1 MKIQISNFRIL
12 NSTMNRLLFGAA
24 FFTLHSSL
32 FTLLASAQPAIP
44 RDAALEAKV
53 EKTLARM
60 TLDEK
65 IGQMLE
71 LNLDVMGKMT
81 VENAQIDRE
90 KVRSVLQQYGRS
102 DAEVKEMLKMTDQE
116 IIDKLGAFPV
126 DIYKGDTKRVWQLN
140 ETMLDTL
147 ISKWKVGSI
156 LNAPGTRAPSVDQW
170 QKWIRLIQEKSMKY
184 LGIPDIYGLDHNHGV
199 TYTAGGTL
207 FPQPINMGATFNTEL
222 VKTGAEITAYESRA
236 ANCPWVY
243 NPVVDLSRDPRW
255 PRVYESFGE
264 DAIVNAKMVAAEIR
278 GYQGDDN
285 NHIDRFHVGT
295 STKHYFAY
303 GAPWTGKD
311 RTPAY
316 LSPQMIR
323 EKYFEPFKAAALAG
337 TLTMMVNSA
346 SVNGVPLHASYE
358 YLTKWLKE
366 DLLWDGFLVTDWAD
380 INNLFSREHVAKD
393 KKDAIRIAI
402 KAGIDMSM
410 DPYSVEF
417 CILLKELVNEGK
429 VKMSR
434 IDDAVRRILRAKYR
448 LGLFDEPNTGGKG
461 FEKFG
466 SDEFAAASLLAAE
479 ESIVLLKNEDGIL
492 PLKGNHNSPLGMPL
506 ATKGTQ
512 EFSTLNSQFKKL
524 LLTGPNAN
532 QMRCLHGGWS
542 YTWQGSKAEDLSE
555 KYKTI
560 YEALCNKYGKDNI
573 ILEQGV
579 TYDENKAYYDENE
592 PEIDKAVAAA
602 AQADIIIACIGE
614 NSYTETPGNLTDLWL
629 SENQRNLVK
638 ALAKTG
644 KPIILVLNE
653 GRPRLIADIEPLA
666 KAVIDILIPGN
677 YGGDALANLLAG
689 DANFSGK
696 MPYTYPREINSL
708 NTYDYKVSEEV
719 GTMAGAYNYDAKVSL
734 QWPFGYGLSYTT
746 YEYSNLKVDKAS
758 FTADDILTVTVDVKN
773 TGSRAGKEAVLLYSS
788 DLVASIVPD
797 NKRLRD
803 FTKISLEPGE
813 TKTVTFQLPAKA
825 LAFVGADGKWTLE
838 EGDFLLKVGNQ
849 QIGTACTKTKVWD
862 TPNI

>member
-1 MKIQISNFRIL
+1 MRKLMIACGL
-12 NSTMNRLLFGAA
+12 
-24 FFTLHSSL
+24 TL
-32 FTLLASAQPAIP
+32 TAMTAQAQPAIP
-44 RDAALEAKV
+44 RDNALEAKV

-81 VENAQIDRE
+81 IENAKVDRE
-90 KVRSVLQQYGRS
+90 KVRSVMQQYGRS
-102 DAEVKEMLKMTDQE
+102 EQETDAILKMTDQE
-116 IIDKLGAFPV
+116 IIDKLGSFPV
-126 DIYKGDTKRVWQLN
+126 DIYSGDTKRVWKIN
-140 ETMLDTL
+140 EAMLDTL

-156 LNAPGTRAPSVDQW
+156 LNAPGSHAATREDW
-170 QKWIRLIQEKSMKY
+170 QKWIPLIQEKSMKY

-199 TYTAGGTL
+199 TYTVGGTL
-207 FPQPINMGATFNTEL
+207 FPQPINLGATFNTEL
-222 VKTGAEITAYESRA
+222 ARIGAEITAYESRA

-243 NPVVDLSRDPRW
+243 NPVVDLGRDPRW
-255 PRVYESFGE
+255 PRIWESFGE
-264 DAIVNAKMVAAEIR
+264 DAIVNAKMVVAEIK

-285 NHIDRFHVGT
+285 NHIDRYHVGT

-323 EKYFEPFKAAALAG
+323 EKYFESFKQAALAG

-346 SVNGVPLHASYE
+346 SINGVPVHASYE

-366 DLLWDGFLVTDWAD
+366 DLQWDGFLVTDWAD
-380 INNLFSREHVAKD
+380 INNLYTREKVAKD

-402 KAGIDMSM
+402 NAGIDMSM
-410 DPYSVEF
+410 DPYSIEF

-429 VKMSR
+429 VSMAR

-466 SDEFAAASLLAAE
+466 SEEFAAASIQAAE
-479 ESIVLLKNEDGIL
+479 ESIVLLKNEGNLL
-492 PLKGNHNSPLGMPL
+492 PLTPSPL
-506 ATKGTQ
+506 
-512 EFSTLNSQFKKL
+512 KKI

-542 YTWQGSKAEDLSE
+542 YTWQGSKAEDLSD
-555 KYKTI
+555 KYNTI

-579 TYDENKAYYDENE
+579 TYNENGAYYDENE
-592 PEIDKAVAAA
+592 PQIDKAVAAA

-666 KAVIDILIPGN
+666 KAVVDILIPGN
-677 YGGDALANLLAG
+677 YGADALVNLLAG
-689 DANFSGK
+689 DVNFSGK

-746 YEYSNLKVDKAS
+746 YEYSNLKVDKQT

-788 DLVASIVPD
+788 DLIASIVPD

-803 FTKISLEPGE
+803 FTKISLEAGE
-813 TKTVTFQLPAKA
+813 TKTVTFQLPAKS

-838 EGDFLLKVGNQ
+838 EGDFLLKIGNQ
-849 QIGTACTKTKVWD
+849 QVGTACSKTKIWD

>member
-1 MKIQISNFRIL
+1 MR
-12 NSTMNRLLFGAA
+12 T
-24 FFTLHSSL
+24 
-32 FTLLASAQPAIP
+32 TLLAIAVCCAAMTTQAQKPAIP
-44 RDAALEAKV
+44 RDAALEAKI
-53 EKTLARM
+53 EKTLAKM

-81 VENAQIDRE
+81 VENAKVDRE
-90 KVRSVLQQYGRS
+90 KVRSVMQQYGTPKAEAEAVLKLT
-102 DAEVKEMLKMTDQE
+102 DAQ
-116 IIDKLGAFPV
+116 IIERFGNYPL
-126 DIYKGDTKRVWQLN
+126 DIYQGETKRVWKLN

-156 LNAPGTRAPSVDQW
+156 LNAPGTRAATVDQW
-170 QKWIRLIQEKSMKY
+170 QKWIQLIQKKSMKY
-184 LGIPDIYGLDHNHGV
+184 IGIPDIYGLDHNHGV
-199 TYTAGGTL
+199 TYTQGGTL
-207 FPQPINMGATFNTEL
+207 FPQPINLGASFNTEL
-222 VKTGAEITAYESRA
+222 TFRGAEITAYESRA

-264 DAIVNAKMVAAEIR
+264 DAILNSKMVVAEIK
-278 GYQGDDN
+278 GYQGNDN

-316 LSPQMIR
+316 LAPQIIR
-323 EKYFEPFKAAALAG
+323 EKYFEPFKQAALAG

-346 SVNGVPLHASYE
+346 SINGVPVHASYE

-366 DLLWDGFLVTDWAD
+366 DLQWDGFLVTDWAD
-380 INNLFSREHVAKD
+380 INNLFTREKVAKD

-402 KAGIDMSM
+402 NAGIDMSM

-429 VKMSR
+429 VKMER

-466 SDEFAAASLLAAE
+466 CEEFAQASLKAAE
-479 ESIVLLKNEDGIL
+479 ESEVLLKNDGIL
-492 PLKGNHNSPLGMPL
+492 PLAKG
-506 ATKGTQ
+506 
-512 EFSTLNSQFKKL
+512 KKI

-555 KYKTI
+555 KYNTI
-560 YEALCNKYGKDNI
+560 YEALCNKYGKENI

-579 TYDENKAYYDENE
+579 TYHEDGAYYDENE
-592 PEIDKAVAAA
+592 PQIDKAVAAA
-602 AQADIIIACIGE
+602 ANADVIIAAIGE

-629 SENQRNLVK
+629 SSNQRNLVK
-638 ALAKTG
+638 ALAKTS

-666 KAVIDILIPGN
+666 KAVVDILIPGN
-677 YGGDALANLLAG
+677 YGADALANLLAG
-689 DANFSGK
+689 DANFSAK

-734 QWPFGYGLSYTT
+734 QWPFGYGMSYTT
-746 YEYSNLKVDKAS
+746 FEYANLKVDKATFS
-758 FTADDILTVTVDVKN
+758 ADDILTISVDVKN

-803 FTKISLEPGE
+803 FTKIELQPGE
-813 TKTVTFQLPAKA
+813 VKTVTFQLPAKN
-825 LAFVGADGKWTLE
+825 LAFVGADGKWILE
-838 EGDFLLKVGNQ
+838 EGDFILKIGNQ
-849 QIGTACTKTKVWD
+849 TVPTACERTKVWD
-862 TPNI
+862 EPNI

>member
-1 MKIQISNFRIL
+1 MRN
-12 NSTMNRLLFGAA
+12 LLLTVMTVCAAHGAVCGQNNA
-24 FFTLHSSL
+24 K
-32 FTLLASAQPAIP
+32 PAIP
-44 RDAALEAKV
+44 RDEALEARV
-53 EKTLARM
+53 EKTLAKM

-71 LNLDVMGKMT
+71 LNLDVMGNMK
-81 VENAQIDRE
+81 VENA
-90 KVRSVLQQYGRS
+90 KP
-102 DAEVKEMLKMTDQE
+102 T
-116 IIDKLGAFPV
+116 
-126 DIYKGDTKRVWQLN
+126 WQLN
-140 ETMLDTL
+140 EVMLDTL

-156 LNAPGTRAPSVDQW
+156 LNAPGTRASSVEQW
-170 QKWIRLIQEKSMKY
+170 QKWITLIQEKSMKY
-184 LGIPDIYGLDHNHGV
+184 IGIPDIYGLDHNHGV
-199 TYTAGGTL
+199 TYTQGGTL
-207 FPQPINMGATFNTEL
+207 FPQPINLGASFNTDL
-222 VKTGAEITAYESRA
+222 AFKGAEITAYESRA

-264 DAIVNAKMVAAEIR
+264 DAILNSKMVVAEIR
-278 GYQGDDN
+278 GYQGKDN
-285 NHIDRFHVGT
+285 NHIDQYHVGT

-316 LSPQMIR
+316 LAPQMIR

-346 SVNGVPLHASYE
+346 SVNGVPVHASYE

-366 DLLWDGFLVTDWAD
+366 DLQWDGFLVTDWAD
-380 INNLFSREHVAKD
+380 INNLFSREKVAKD

-402 KAGIDMSM
+402 NAGIDMSM
-410 DPYSVEF
+410 DPYSVDF
-417 CILLKELVNEGK
+417 CILLKELVLEGK
-429 VKMSR
+429 VKMER

-448 LGLFDEPNTGGKG
+448 LGLFDQPNTGGKG
-461 FEKFG
+461 YEKFG
-466 SDEFAAASLLAAE
+466 SEEFAQVSLKAAE
-479 ESIVLLKNEDGIL
+479 ESEVLLKNEGGIL
-492 PLKGNHNSPLGMPL
+492 PLAKG
-506 ATKGTQ
+506 
-512 EFSTLNSQFKKL
+512 KKI

-532 QMRCLHGGWS
+532 QMRCLNGGWS

-555 KYKTI
+555 KYNTI
-560 YEALCNKYGKDNI
+560 YEALCNKYGKENI

-579 TYDENKAYYDENE
+579 TYDEDKAYYDENE
-592 PEIDKAVAAA
+592 PQIEKAVAAA
-602 AQADIIIACIGE
+602 AQVDVIIAAIGE

-666 KAVIDILIPGN
+666 QAVVDILIPGN

-689 DANFSGK
+689 DANFSAK

-734 QWPFGYGLSYTT
+734 QWPFGYGMSYTT
-746 YEYSNLKVDKAS
+746 YEYSNLQVDKAQ
-758 FTADDILTVTVDVKN
+758 FTADDVLKVTVNVKN
-773 TGSRAGKEAVLLYSS
+773 TGAKAGKEAVLLYSS

-803 FTKISLEPGE
+803 FTKIELKPGE
-813 TKTVTFQLPAKA
+813 VKTVTFELPAKN

-838 EGDFLLKVGNQ
+838 EGDFELKIGNQ
-849 QIGTACTKTKVWD
+849 VVKTACTQTKTWE

>member
-1 MKIQISNFRIL
+1 MRKTVLAMLFAGTLCTAWAQ
-12 NSTMNRLLFGAA
+12 NSR
-24 FFTLHSSL
+24 
-32 FTLLASAQPAIP
+32 PAIP
-44 RDAALEAKV
+44 RDAELEAKI
-53 EKTLARM
+53 EKTLSKM

-71 LNLDVMGKMT
+71 LNLDIIGNMK
-81 VENAQIDRE
+81 VENAKVDRE
-90 KVRSVLQQYGRS
+90 KVRSVLQQYGAPTKEIESLLKKS
-102 DAEVKEMLKMTDQE
+102 DKE
-116 IIDKLGAFPV
+116 IIDRLGNYPV
-126 DIYKGDTKRVWQLN
+126 DIYQGTTKRSWQLN

-156 LNAPGTRAPSVDQW
+156 LNAPGTRAPSVEQW
-170 QKWIRLIQEKSMKY
+170 QKWIRVIQEKSMKY

-199 TYTAGGTL
+199 TYVQGGTL
-207 FPQPINMGATFNTEL
+207 FPQPINIGASFNTEL
-222 VKTGAEITAYESRA
+222 AFRGAEITAYESRA

-264 DAIVNAKMVAAEIR
+264 DAIVNSKMVVAEIK
-278 GYQGDDN
+278 GYQGEDN
-285 NHIDRFHVGT
+285 NHIDRYHVGT

-303 GAPWTGKD
+303 GAPWSGKD

-316 LSPQMIR
+316 LAPQMIR

-346 SVNGVPLHASYE
+346 SINGVPVHASYE

-366 DLLWDGFLVTDWAD
+366 DLQWDGFLVTDWAD
-380 INNLFSREHVAKD
+380 INNLFSREKVAKD

-402 KAGIDMSM
+402 NAGIDMSM

-417 CILLKELVNEGK
+417 CILLKELVQEGQ

-466 SDEFAAASLLAAE
+466 CDEFAQAALQAAE
-479 ESIVLLKNEDGIL
+479 ESEVLLKNEDNIL
-492 PLKGNHNSPLGMPL
+492 PLAKG
-506 ATKGTQ
+506 
-512 EFSTLNSQFKKL
+512 KKI

-542 YTWQGSKAEDLSE
+542 YTWQGSRAEDLSE
-555 KYKTI
+555 KYNTI
-560 YEALCNKYGKDNI
+560 YEALCNKYGKENI

-579 TYDENKAYYDENE
+579 TYDEEKAYYDEHE
-592 PEIDKAVAAA
+592 PQIDKAVAAA
-602 AQADIIIACIGE
+602 AQADVIIAAIGE

-666 KAVIDILIPGN
+666 KAVVDILIPGN

-689 DANFSGK
+689 DANFSAK

-746 YEYSNLKVDKAS
+746 FEYSNLRVDKQT
-758 FTADDILTVTVDVKN
+758 FTADDMLTVTVDVKN
-773 TGSRAGKEAVLLYSS
+773 TGSRAGKEPVLLYTS

-803 FTKISLEPGE
+803 FQKVSLGPGE
-813 TKTVTFQLPAKA
+813 QQTVTFSLPAKSM
-825 LAFVGADGKWTLE
+825 AFVGADGRWTLE
-838 EGDFLLKVGNQ
+838 EGDFTLR
-849 QIGTACTKTKVWD
+849 IGRLTQNVQCTKTKVWD

>member
-1 MKIQISNFRIL
+1 MK
-12 NSTMNRLLFGAA
+12 T
-24 FFTLHSSL
+24 
-32 FTLLASAQPAIP
+32 TLLSIALTCVAVAAQAQKPAIP
-44 RDAALEAKV
+44 RDAALEAKI
-53 EKTLARM
+53 EKTLAKM

-71 LNLDVMGKMT
+71 LNLDVMGKMK
-81 VENAQIDRE
+81 VENAKVDRE
-90 KVRSVLQQYGRS
+90 KVRSVIQQYGRS
-102 DAEVKEMLKMTDQE
+102 SEEAEALLKMTDEE
-116 IIDKLGAFPV
+116 IIDRLGNFPV
-126 DIYKGDTKRVWQLN
+126 DIYQGETKRVWKLN
-140 ETMLDTL
+140 EVMLDTL

-156 LNAPGTRAPSVDQW
+156 LNAPGTRAATVDQW
-170 QKWIRLIQEKSMKY
+170 QEWIKLIQKKSMDY
-184 LGIPDIYGLDHNHGV
+184 IGIPDIYGLDHNHGV
-199 TYTAGGTL
+199 TYTQGGTL
-207 FPQPINMGATFNTEL
+207 FPQPINMGASFNTEL
-222 VKTGAEITAYESRA
+222 VRTGAEITAYESRA

-243 NPVVDLSRDPRW
+243 NPVVDLGRDPRW
-255 PRVYESFGE
+255 PRIWESFGE
-264 DAIVNAKMVAAEIR
+264 DAIVNSKMVVAEIK

-285 NHIDRFHVGT
+285 NHIDRFHVAT

-316 LSPQMIR
+316 LPIQILR
-323 EKYFEPFKAAALAG
+323 EKYFEPFKQAALAG

-346 SVNGVPLHASYE
+346 SINGVPVHASYE

-366 DLLWDGFLVTDWAD
+366 DLQWDGFLVTDWAD

-402 KAGIDMSM
+402 NAGIDMSM
-410 DPYSVEF
+410 DPYSVDF
-417 CILLKELVNEGK
+417 CVLLKELVEEGK
-429 VKMSR
+429 VPMSR

-461 FEKFG
+461 YEKFG
-466 SDEFAAASLLAAE
+466 SDEFAQKALQAAE
-479 ESIVLLKNEDGIL
+479 ESIVLLKNEEGIL
-492 PLKGNHNSPLGMPL
+492 PLTLSPSHSLTP
-506 ATKGTQ
+506 
-512 EFSTLNSQFKKL
+512 KKI

-555 KYKTI
+555 KYNTI
-560 YEALCNKYGKDNI
+560 YEALCNKYGKENI

-579 TYDENKAYYDENE
+579 TYNEDGAYYDENE
-592 PEIDKAVAAA
+592 PQIQKAVDAA
-602 AQADIIIACIGE
+602 AQADVIIAAIGE

-638 ALAKTG
+638 ELAKTG

-653 GRPRLIADIEPLA
+653 GRPRLLADIEPLA
-666 KAVIDILIPGN
+666 KAVVDILIPGN

-689 DANFSGK
+689 DANFSAK

-708 NTYDYKVSEEV
+708 NNYDYKVSEEV

-746 YEYSNLKVDKAS
+746 YEYSNLKVDKAN

-803 FTKISLEPGE
+803 FTKIELQPGE
-813 TKTVTFQLPAKA
+813 VKTVTFSLPAKS
-825 LAFVGADGKWTLE
+825 LAFVGADGRWTLE
-838 EGDFLLKVGNQ
+838 EGDFILKVGNQ
-849 QIGTACTKTKVWD
+849 TVPTACSQTKIWD
-862 TPNI
+862 EPNI

>member
-1 MKIQISNFRIL
+1 MKKTIL
-12 NSTMNRLLFGAA
+12 TFAVVCAA
-24 FFTLHSSL
+24 VGVQ
-32 FTLLASAQPAIP
+32 AQKTAIP
-44 RDAALEAKV
+44 RDAALEAKI
-53 EKTLARM
+53 EKTLAKM

-81 VENAQIDRE
+81 VENAKVDRE

-102 DAEVKEMLKMTDQE
+102 DAEVKEMLKLTDQQ
-116 IIDKLGAFPV
+116 IIDKLGGFPV

-156 LNAPGTRAPSVDQW
+156 LNAPGTRASSVEQW
-170 QKWIRLIQEKSMKY
+170 QKWIQLIQKKSMKY

-199 TYTAGGTL
+199 TYTQGGTL
-207 FPQPINMGATFNTEL
+207 FPQPINLGASFNTEL
-222 VKTGAEITAYESRA
+222 ARRGAEITAYESRA

-255 PRVYESFGE
+255 PRMYESFGE
-264 DAIVNAKMVAAEIR
+264 DAIVNSKMVVAEIR

-285 NHIDRFHVGT
+285 NHIDQYHVGT

-323 EKYFEPFKAAALAG
+323 EKYFEPFKQAALAG

-358 YLTKWLKE
+358 YMTKWLKE
-366 DLLWDGFLVTDWAD
+366 DLGWDGFLVTDWAD

-402 KAGIDMSM
+402 NAGIDMSM

-417 CILLKELVNEGK
+417 CVLLKELVQEGK

-448 LGLFDEPNTGGKG
+448 LGLFEKPNTGGKG
-461 FEKFG
+461 YEKFG
-466 SDEFAAASLLAAE
+466 SEEFAKASLKAAE
-479 ESIVLLKNEDGIL
+479 ESMVLLKNEGNLL
-492 PLKGNHNSPLGMPL
+492 PLTSRSALPLGSSENPSPL
-506 ATKGTQ
+506 KI
-512 EFSTLNSQFKKL
+512 

-555 KYKTI
+555 KYNTI
-560 YEALCNKYGKDNI
+560 YEALCNKYGKENI

-579 TYDENKAYYDENE
+579 TYNEDGAYYDENE
-592 PEIDKAVAAA
+592 PQIQKAVDAA
-602 AQADIIIACIGE
+602 AQADVIIACIGE
-614 NSYTETPGNLTDLWL
+614 NSYTETPGNLSDLWL
-629 SENQRNLVK
+629 SENQRDLVK
-638 ALAKTG
+638 ELAKTG
-644 KPIILVLNE
+644 KPIVMVLNE

-666 KAVIDILIPGN
+666 KAVVDILIPGN

-689 DANFSGK
+689 DANFSAK

-734 QWPFGYGLSYTT
+734 QWPFGYGISYTT
-746 YEYSNLKVDKAS
+746 YEYSNLRVDKS
-758 FTADDILTVTVDVKN
+758 KFTAADVLTVSVDVKN
-773 TGSRAGKEAVLLYSS
+773 TGAKAGKEAVLLYSS

-803 FTKISLEPGE
+803 FTKIELQPGE
-813 TKTVTFQLPAKA
+813 VKTVTFSLPAKS

-838 EGDFLLKVGNQ
+838 EGDFILKIGNQ
-849 QIGTACTKTKVWD
+849 TVGTACTQTKIWD
-862 TPNI
+862 EPNI

>member
-1 MKIQISNFRIL
+1 MKKADMKKTIILAVIGLLGISA
-12 NSTMNRLLFGAA
+12 M
-24 FFTLHSSL
+24 
-32 FTLLASAQPAIP
+32 AQKPAIP

-65 IGQMLE
+65 LGQMLE
-71 LNLDVMGKMT
+71 LNLDLIGKMT
-81 VENAQIDRE
+81 VENAKVDRE
-90 KVRSVLQQYGRS
+90 KVRSVMQQYGRPES
-102 DAEVKEMLKMTDQE
+102 ETEELLKMTDEQ
-116 IIDKLGAFPV
+116 IIERLGGFPV
-126 DIYKGDTKRVWQLN
+126 DIYKGETKRVWKLN
-140 ETMLDTL
+140 EVMLDTL

-156 LNAPGTRAPSVDQW
+156 LNAPGTRAPSVEQW
-170 QKWIRLIQEKSMKY
+170 QEWIQLIQKKSMKY

-199 TYTAGGTL
+199 TYTQGGTL
-207 FPQPINMGATFNTEL
+207 FPQPINLGAAFNTEL
-222 VKTGAEITAYESRA
+222 ARIGAEITAYESRA

-278 GYQGDDN
+278 GYQGEDN

-311 RTPAY
+311 RTPTY
-316 LSPQMIR
+316 LSPQMLR

-346 SVNGVPLHASYE
+346 SINGVPVHASYE

-366 DLLWDGFLVTDWAD
+366 DLQWDGFLVTDWAD
-380 INNLFSREHVAKD
+380 INNLYTREHVAKD

-402 KAGIDMSM
+402 NAGIDMSM

-429 VKMSR
+429 VPMTR

-466 SDEFAAASLLAAE
+466 CEEFAAASLKAAE
-479 ESIVLLKNEDGIL
+479 ESIVLLKNEDNIL
-492 PLKGNHNSPLGMPL
+492 PLTPKSVNSKSVNG
-506 ATKGTQ
+506 KSVNRK
-512 EFSTLNSQFKKL
+512 F

-542 YTWQGSKAEDLSE
+542 YTWQGSRAEDLSE
-555 KYKTI
+555 KYNTI
-560 YEALCNKYGKDNI
+560 YEALCNKYGQENI

-579 TYDENKAYYDENE
+579 TYNENGAYYDENE
-592 PEIDKAVAAA
+592 PQIDKAVAAA
-602 AQADIIIACIGE
+602 AQADVIIAAIGE

-666 KAVIDILIPGN
+666 KAVVDILIPGN

-746 YEYSNLKVDKAS
+746 FEYANLKVDKAS
-758 FTADDILTVTVDVKN
+758 FTADDILTVSVDVKN
-773 TGSRAGKEAVLLYSS
+773 TGDRVGKEAVLLYSS
-788 DLVASIVPD
+788 DLIASIVPD

-803 FTKISLEPGE
+803 FTKIELLPGE
-813 TKTVTFQLPAKA
+813 TKTVTFQLPAKN
-825 LAFVGADGKWTLE
+825 LAFVGADGRWTLE
-838 EGDFLLKVGNQ
+838 EGDFVLKIGNQ
-849 QIGTACTKTKVWD
+849 TVGTACSQTKIWD
-862 TPNI
+862 EPNI

>member
-1 MKIQISNFRIL
+1 MR
-12 NSTMNRLLFGAA
+12 T
-24 FFTLHSSL
+24 
-32 FTLLASAQPAIP
+32 TLLTIFMSCVAVAAQAQKPAIP

-53 EKTLARM
+53 EKTLSKM

-71 LNLDVMGKMT
+71 LNLDVMGKTT
-81 VENAQIDRE
+81 VENAKIDRE
-90 KVRSVLQQYGRS
+90 KVRSVMQQYGTPK
-102 DAEVKEMLKMTDQE
+102 AEVEAILKLTDAQILE
-116 IIDKLGAFPV
+116 RFGSYPV
-126 DIYKGDTKRVWQLN
+126 DIYQGETKRVWKLN

-156 LNAPGTRAPSVDQW
+156 LNAPGTRASSVAQW
-170 QKWIRLIQEKSMKY
+170 QQWIQLIQKKSMKY

-199 TYTAGGTL
+199 TYTQGGTL
-207 FPQPINMGATFNTEL
+207 FPQPINLGASFNTEL
-222 VKTGAEITAYESRA
+222 AFRGAEITAYESRA

-264 DAIVNAKMVAAEIR
+264 DAILNAKMVVAEIK
-278 GYQGDDN
+278 GYQGEDN

-316 LSPQMIR
+316 LNPQIIR

-366 DLLWDGFLVTDWAD
+366 DLQWDGFLVTDWAD
-380 INNLFSREHVAKD
+380 INNLFSREKVAKD

-402 KAGIDMSM
+402 NAGIDMSM

-466 SDEFAAASLLAAE
+466 CEEFAQASLKAAE
-479 ESIVLLKNEDGIL
+479 ESEVLLKNDGIL
-492 PLKGNHNSPLGMPL
+492 PLAKG
-506 ATKGTQ
+506 
-512 EFSTLNSQFKKL
+512 KKI

-555 KYKTI
+555 KYNTI
-560 YEALCNKYGKDNI
+560 YEALCNKYGKENI

-579 TYDENKAYYDENE
+579 TYNEDGAYYDENE
-592 PEIDKAVAAA
+592 PQIDKAVAAA
-602 AQADIIIACIGE
+602 AQVDIIIAAIGE

-629 SENQRNLVK
+629 SKNQRKLVK
-638 ALAKTG
+638 ELAKTG

-666 KAVIDILIPGN
+666 KAVVDILIPGN

-689 DANFSGK
+689 DANFSAK

-734 QWPFGYGLSYTT
+734 QWPFGYGLSYATF
-746 YEYSNLKVDKAS
+746 EYSNLKVDKATFS
-758 FTADDILTVTVDVKN
+758 ADDILTVSVDVKN

-788 DLVASIVPD
+788 DLVASVVPD
-797 NKRLRD
+797 NRRLRD
-803 FTKISLEPGE
+803 FTKIELQPGE
-813 TKTVTFQLPAKA
+813 VKTVTFQLPAKN

-838 EGDFLLKVGNQ
+838 EGDFILKIGNQ
-849 QIGTACTKTKVWD
+849 TVPTACERTKVWD
-862 TPNI
+862 EPNI

>member
-1 MKIQISNFRIL
+1 MIC
-12 NSTMNRLLFGAA
+12 
-24 FFTLHSSL
+24 
-32 FTLLASAQPAIP
+32 SAIIVQAQKPAIP
-44 RDAALEAKV
+44 RDAALEARV
-53 EKTLARM
+53 EKTLAKM

-71 LNLDVMGKMT
+71 LNLDIIGKMT
-81 VENAQIDRE
+81 VENAKVDRE
-90 KVRSVLQQYGRS
+90 KVRSVMQQYGRS
-102 DAEVKEMLKMTDQE
+102 EAEIKDLLKMTDQQ
-116 IIDKLGAFPV
+116 IIDRLGSFPV
-126 DIYKGDTKRVWQLN
+126 DIYQGDTKRVWKLN
-140 ETMLDTL
+140 EEMLDTL

-156 LNAPGTRAPSVDQW
+156 LNAPGTKAPTVAQW
-170 QKWIRLIQEKSMKY
+170 QEWIKLIQKKSMKY

-199 TYTAGGTL
+199 TYVQGGTL
-207 FPQPINMGATFNTEL
+207 FPQPINLGASFNTEL
-222 VKTGAEITAYESRA
+222 ARRGAEITAYESRA

-264 DAIVNAKMVAAEIR
+264 DAIVNSKMVVAEIK

-285 NHIDRFHVGT
+285 NHIDQYHVGT

-303 GAPWTGKD
+303 GGPWTGKD

-346 SVNGVPLHASYE
+346 SVNGVPVHASYE

-366 DLLWDGFLVTDWAD
+366 DLQWDGFLVTDWAD

-402 KAGIDMSM
+402 NAGIDMSM

-417 CILLKELVNEGK
+417 CILLKELVQEGK

-448 LGLFDEPNTGGKG
+448 LGLFEKPNTGGKG

-466 SDEFAAASLLAAE
+466 SDEFAAASLKAAE
-479 ESIVLLKNEDGIL
+479 ESEVLLKNEGNIL
-492 PLKGNHNSPLGMPL
+492 PLAKG
-506 ATKGTQ
+506 
-512 EFSTLNSQFKKL
+512 KKI

-555 KYKTI
+555 KYNTI
-560 YEALCNKYGKDNI
+560 YEALCNKYGKENI

-579 TYDENKAYYDENE
+579 TYNENGAYYDENE
-592 PEIDKAVAAA
+592 PQIDKAVAAA
-602 AQADIIIACIGE
+602 ANADVIIACIGE
-614 NSYTETPGNLTDLWL
+614 NSYTETPGNLNDLWL

-644 KPIILVLNE
+644 KPIVMVLNE

-666 KAVIDILIPGN
+666 KAVVDILIPGN

-689 DANFSGK
+689 DANFSAK

-734 QWPFGYGLSYTT
+734 QWPFGYGISYTT
-746 YEYSNLKVDKAS
+746 YEYSNLKVDKNK
-758 FTADDILTVTVDVKN
+758 FTADDVLTVSVDVKN
-773 TGSRAGKEAVLLYSS
+773 TGAKAGKEAILLYSS
-788 DLVASIVPD
+788 DLIASIVPD

-803 FTKISLEPGE
+803 FTKIELQPGE
-813 TKTVTFQLPAKA
+813 VKTVTFQLPAKK

-838 EGDFLLKVGNQ
+838 EGDFILKIGNQ
-849 QIGTACTKTKVWD
+849 TVGTACTQTKIWD
-862 TPNI
+862 EPNI

>member
-1 MKIQISNFRIL
+1 MKKTIL
-12 NSTMNRLLFGAA
+12 TFAVVCAA
-24 FFTLHSSL
+24 VGVQ
-32 FTLLASAQPAIP
+32 AQKTAIP
-44 RDAALEAKV
+44 RDAALEAKI
-53 EKTLARM
+53 EKTLAKM

-81 VENAQIDRE
+81 VENAKVDRE

-102 DAEVKEMLKMTDQE
+102 ESEINEMLKQTDQQ
-116 IIDKLGAFPV
+116 IIDKLGGFPV
-126 DIYKGDTKRVWQLN
+126 DIYKGDTKRVWKLN
-140 ETMLDTL
+140 EQMLDTL

-156 LNAPGTRAPSVDQW
+156 LNAPGTKAPTVAQW
-170 QKWIRLIQEKSMKY
+170 QQWIQVIQKKSMKY

-199 TYTAGGTL
+199 TYTQGGTL
-207 FPQPINMGATFNTEL
+207 FPQPINLGASFNTEL
-222 VKTGAEITAYESRA
+222 ARRGAEITAYESRA

-264 DAIVNAKMVAAEIR
+264 DAIVNSKMVVAEIR

-285 NHIDRFHVGT
+285 NHIDQYHVGT

-323 EKYFEPFKAAALAG
+323 EKYFEPFKQAALAG

-358 YLTKWLKE
+358 YMTKWLKE
-366 DLLWDGFLVTDWAD
+366 DLGWDGFLVTDWAD

-402 KAGIDMSM
+402 NAGIDMSM

-417 CILLKELVNEGK
+417 CILLKELVQEGK

-448 LGLFDEPNTGGKG
+448 LGLFEKPNTGGKG
-461 FEKFG
+461 YEKFG
-466 SDEFAAASLLAAE
+466 SDEFAAASLKAAE
-479 ESIVLLKNEDGIL
+479 ESEVLLKNEGNIL
-492 PLKGNHNSPLGMPL
+492 PLAKG
-506 ATKGTQ
+506 
-512 EFSTLNSQFKKL
+512 KKI

-542 YTWQGSKAEDLSE
+542 YTWQGSRAEDLSE
-555 KYKTI
+555 KYNTI
-560 YEALCNKYGKDNI
+560 YEALCNKYGKENI

-579 TYDENKAYYDENE
+579 TYNENGAYYDENE
-592 PEIDKAVAAA
+592 PQIQKAVDAAA
-602 AQADIIIACIGE
+602 KADVIIACIGE
-614 NSYTETPGNLTDLWL
+614 NSYTETPGNLNDLWL
-629 SENQRNLVK
+629 SKNQRDLVK
-638 ALAKTG
+638 ELAKAG
-644 KPIILVLNE
+644 KPIVMVLNE

-666 KAVIDILIPGN
+666 KAVVDILIPGN

-689 DANFSGK
+689 DANFSAK

-734 QWPFGYGLSYTT
+734 QWPFGYGISYTT
-746 YEYSNLKVDKAS
+746 YEYSNLRVDKS
-758 FTADDILTVTVDVKN
+758 KFTAADVLTVSVDVKN
-773 TGSRAGKEAVLLYSS
+773 TGAKAGKEAVLLYSS

-803 FTKISLEPGE
+803 FTKIELQPGE
-813 TKTVTFQLPAKA
+813 TKTVTFSLPAKS
-825 LAFVGADGKWTLE
+825 LAFVGADGRWTLE
-838 EGDFLLKVGNQ
+838 EGDFVLKVGNQ
-849 QIGTACTKTKVWD
+849 SVGTACTQTKIWD
-862 TPNI
+862 EPNI

>member
-1 MKIQISNFRIL
+1 MIMMRK
-12 NSTMNRLLFGAA
+12 
-24 FFTLHSSL
+24 
-32 FTLLASAQPAIP
+32 TLLTIISVCAAVTVQAQITKPAIP

-53 EKTLARM
+53 EKTLAKM

-81 VENAQIDRE
+81 VENAKVDRE

-102 DAEVKEMLKMTDQE
+102 EAEVNDMLSKTDQQ
-116 IIDKLGAFPV
+116 IIDLLGAFPV
-126 DIYKGDTKRVWQLN
+126 DIYQGETRRLWKIN
-140 ETMLDTL
+140 EVMLDTL

-156 LNAPGTRAPSVDQW
+156 LNAPGSSAATMEQW
-170 QKWIRLIQEKSMKY
+170 QQWIPQIQTKSMKY

-199 TYTAGGTL
+199 TYAVGGTL
-207 FPQPINMGATFNTEL
+207 FPQPINLGATFNPEL
-222 VKTGAEITAYESRA
+222 ARRGAEITAYESRA
-236 ANCPWVY
+236 TNCPWVY

-264 DAIVNAKMVAAEIR
+264 DPIVNAKMVVAEIR

-285 NHIDRFHVGT
+285 NHIDQYHVGT

-316 LSPQMIR
+316 LSPLMIR

-366 DLLWDGFLVTDWAD
+366 DLQWDGFLVTDWAD
-380 INNLFSREHVAKD
+380 INNLYSREKVAKD

-402 KAGIDMSM
+402 NAGIDMSM

-417 CILLKELVNEGK
+417 CVLLKELVNEGK
-429 VKMSR
+429 VPMSR

-448 LGLFDEPNTGGKG
+448 LGLFEKPNTGGKG

-466 SDEFAAASLLAAE
+466 CGEFAKASLLAAE
-479 ESIVLLKNEDGIL
+479 ESEVLLKNDGIL
-492 PLKGNHNSPLGMPL
+492 PLAKG
-506 ATKGTQ
+506 
-512 EFSTLNSQFKKL
+512 KKI

-532 QMRCLHGGWS
+532 QMRCLNGGWS
-542 YTWQGSKAEDLSE
+542 YTWQGSKAEHLSE
-555 KYKTI
+555 KYNTI
-560 YEALCNKYGKDNI
+560 YEALCNKYGKENV

-592 PEIDKAVAAA
+592 PQIDKAVAAA
-602 AQADIIIACIGE
+602 AQADIIIAAIGE

-638 ALAKTG
+638 ELAKTG
-644 KPIILVLNE
+644 KPIILILNE

-666 KAVIDILIPGN
+666 KAVVDILIPGN
-677 YGGDALANLLAG
+677 YGADAMANLLAG

-719 GTMAGAYNYDAKVSL
+719 GTMEGAYNYDAKVSL
-734 QWPFGYGLSYTT
+734 QWPFGFGLSYTT
-746 YEYSNLKVDKAS
+746 YAYSNLKVDKAQ
-758 FTADDILTVTVDVKN
+758 FTADDVLKVTVDVKN
-773 TGSRAGKEAVLLYSS
+773 TGAKAGKEAVLLYSS
-788 DLVASIVPD
+788 DLVASVVPD

-803 FTKISLEPGE
+803 FTKIELQPGE
-813 TKTVTFQLPAKA
+813 VKTVTFELPAKS

-838 EGDFLLKVGNQ
+838 EGDFVLKVGDQTVN
-849 QIGTACTKTKVWD
+849 TACTQTKVWE

>member
-1 MKIQISNFRIL
+1 MKSL
-12 NSTMNRLLFGAA
+12 LLTTMFLGCTMVAA
-24 FFTLHSSL
+24 Q
-32 FTLLASAQPAIP
+32 AQKPAIP

-53 EKTLARM
+53 EKTLAKM

-71 LNLDVMGKMT
+71 LNIDVMGNMR
-81 VENAQIDRE
+81 VENAKVDRE
-90 KVRSVLQQYGRS
+90 KVRSVLQQYGTGQ
-102 DAEVKEMLKMTDQE
+102 AELEKLLKMTDEQ
-116 IIDKLGAFPV
+116 IIDRLGSYPI
-126 DIYKGDTKRVWQLN
+126 DIYQGDTKRVWKLN

-156 LNAPGTRAPSVDQW
+156 LNAPGTRAPSVEQW
-170 QKWIRLIQEKSMKY
+170 QNWIRLIQEKSMKY

-199 TYTAGGTL
+199 TYTQGGTL
-207 FPQPINMGATFNTEL
+207 FPQPINMGATFNTDL
-222 VKTGAEITAYESRA
+222 VRIGAEITAYESRA

-264 DAIVNAKMVAAEIR
+264 DAILNSKMVVAEIQ
-278 GYQGDDN
+278 GYQGDDP
-285 NHIDRFHVGT
+285 NHIDRYHVGT

-316 LSPQMIR
+316 LSPQIKKK
-323 EKYFEPFKAAALAG
+323 KYFEPFKEAALAG

-366 DLLWDGFLVTDWAD
+366 DLQWDGFLVTDWAD
-380 INNLFSREHVAKD
+380 INNLYSREKVAKD

-402 KAGIDMSM
+402 NAGIDMSM
-410 DPYSVEF
+410 DPYNVEF

-429 VKMSR
+429 VPMSR

-466 SDEFAAASLLAAE
+466 CDEFAQASLKAAE
-479 ESIVLLKNEDGIL
+479 ESEVLLKNEGNIL
-492 PLKGNHNSPLGMPL
+492 PLKPANR
-506 ATKGTQ
+506 KI
-512 EFSTLNSQFKKL
+512 

-555 KYKTI
+555 KYNTI
-560 YEALCNKYGKDNI
+560 YEALCNKYGKENI

-579 TYDENKAYYDENE
+579 TYDEGKAYCDENE
-592 PEIDKAVAAA
+592 PQIDKAVKAAA
-602 AQADIIIACIGE
+602 GADVIIACIGE

-629 SENQRNLVK
+629 SKNQRDLVK
-638 ALAKTG
+638 ELAKTG
-644 KPIILVLNE
+644 KPVILVLNE

-677 YGGDALANLLAG
+677 YGADALANLLAG
-689 DANFSGK
+689 DANFSAK

-746 YEYSNLKVDKAS
+746 YEYSNLKVDKEN
-758 FTADDILTVTVDVKN
+758 FTANDVLTVTVDVKN
-773 TGSRAGKEAVLLYSS
+773 TGARAGKEAVLLYSS
-788 DLVASIVPD
+788 DIVASVVPD

-803 FTKISLEPGE
+803 FTKIELQPGE
-813 TKTVTFQLPAKA
+813 TKTVTFQLPASK
-825 LAFVGADGKWTLE
+825 LAFVGADGRWTLE
-838 EGDFLLKVGNQ
+838 EGDFVLRVGNLTV
-849 QIGTACTKTKVWD
+849 GTACTATKIWD
-862 TPNI
+862 EPNI

>member
-1 MKIQISNFRIL
+1 MKKTIL
-12 NSTMNRLLFGAA
+12 TFAVVCAA
-24 FFTLHSSL
+24 VGVQ
-32 FTLLASAQPAIP
+32 AQKTAIP
-44 RDAALEAKV
+44 RDAALEAKI
-53 EKTLARM
+53 EKTLAKM

-81 VENAQIDRE
+81 VENAKVDRE

-102 DAEVKEMLKMTDQE
+102 ESEINEMLKQTDQQ
-116 IIDKLGAFPV
+116 IIDRLGGFPV

-156 LNAPGTRAPSVDQW
+156 LNAPGTKAPTVAQW
-170 QKWIRLIQEKSMKY
+170 QQWIQVIQKKSMKY

-199 TYTAGGTL
+199 TYTQGGTL
-207 FPQPINMGATFNTEL
+207 FPQPINLGASFNTEL
-222 VKTGAEITAYESRA
+222 ARRGAEITAYESRA

-264 DAIVNAKMVAAEIR
+264 DAIVNSKMVVAEIR

-285 NHIDRFHVGT
+285 NHIDQYHVGT

-323 EKYFEPFKAAALAG
+323 EKYFEPFKQAALAG

-358 YLTKWLKE
+358 YMTKWLKE
-366 DLLWDGFLVTDWAD
+366 DLGWDGFLVTDWAD

-402 KAGIDMSM
+402 NAGIDMSM

-417 CILLKELVNEGK
+417 CVLLKELVQEGK

-448 LGLFDEPNTGGKG
+448 LGLFEKPNTGGKG
-461 FEKFG
+461 YEKFG
-466 SDEFAAASLLAAE
+466 SDEFAAASLKAAE
-479 ESIVLLKNEDGIL
+479 ESEVLLKNEGNIL
-492 PLKGNHNSPLGMPL
+492 PLAKG
-506 ATKGTQ
+506 
-512 EFSTLNSQFKKL
+512 KKI

-542 YTWQGSKAEDLSE
+542 YTWQGSRAEDLSE
-555 KYKTI
+555 KYNTI
-560 YEALCNKYGKDNI
+560 YEALCNKYGKENI

-579 TYDENKAYYDENE
+579 TYNENGAYYDENE
-592 PEIDKAVAAA
+592 PQIQKAVDAAA
-602 AQADIIIACIGE
+602 KADVIIACIGE
-614 NSYTETPGNLTDLWL
+614 NSYTETPGNLSDLWL
-629 SENQRNLVK
+629 SKNQRDLVK
-638 ALAKTG
+638 ELAKTG
-644 KPIILVLNE
+644 KPIVMVLNE

-666 KAVIDILIPGN
+666 KAVVDILIPGN

-689 DANFSGK
+689 DANFSAK

-719 GTMAGAYNYDAKVSL
+719 GTMEGAYNYDAKVSL
-734 QWPFGYGLSYTT
+734 QWPFGYGISYTT
-746 YEYSNLKVDKAS
+746 YEYSNLRVDKS
-758 FTADDILTVTVDVKN
+758 KFTAADVLTVSVDVKN
-773 TGSRAGKEAVLLYSS
+773 TGAKAGKEAVLLYSS

-803 FTKISLEPGE
+803 FTKIELQPGE
-813 TKTVTFQLPAKA
+813 TKTVTFSLPAKS
-825 LAFVGADGKWTLE
+825 LAFVGADGRWTLE
-838 EGDFLLKVGNQ
+838 EGDFVLKVGNQ
-849 QIGTACTKTKVWD
+849 SVGTACTQTKIWD
-862 TPNI
+862 EPNI

>member
-1 MKIQISNFRIL
+1 MV
-12 NSTMNRLLFGAA
+12 MACAA
-24 FFTLHSSL
+24 MGVT
-32 FTLLASAQPAIP
+32 AQVKPAIP
-44 RDAALEAKV
+44 RDEALEAKV
-53 EKTLARM
+53 EKTLAKM

-71 LNLDVMGKMT
+71 LNLDVMGKT
-81 VENAQIDRE
+81 SVENAKVDRE
-90 KVRSVLQQYGRS
+90 KVRSVMQQYGRS
-102 DAEVKEMLKMTDQE
+102 KEEVDAILKKTDKQ
-116 IIDKLGAFPV
+116 IIDQFGNYPI
-126 DIYKGDTKRVWQLN
+126 DIYQGDTKRVWKIN
-140 ETMLDTL
+140 EAMLDTL

-156 LNAPGTRAPSVDQW
+156 LNAPSSRAASVDQW
-170 QKWIRLIQEKSMKY
+170 LGWIRLIQEKSMKY

-207 FPQPINMGATFNTEL
+207 FPQPINLGATFNTEL
-222 VKTGAEITAYESRA
+222 ARIGAEITAYESRA

-243 NPVVDLSRDPRW
+243 NPVVDLGRDPRW
-255 PRVYESFGE
+255 PRIWESFGE
-264 DAIVNAKMVAAEIR
+264 DAIVNSKMVVAEVK

-285 NHIDRFHVGT
+285 NHIDQYHVGT

-346 SVNGVPLHASYE
+346 SVNGVPVHASYE

-366 DLLWDGFLVTDWAD
+366 DLQWDGFLVTDWAD
-380 INNLFSREHVAKD
+380 INNLYSREHVAKD

-402 KAGIDMSM
+402 NAGIDMSM

-448 LGLFDEPNTGGKG
+448 LGLFEKPNTGGNG
-461 FEKFG
+461 YEKFG
-466 SDEFAAASLLAAE
+466 CDEFAQASLKAAE
-479 ESIVLLKNEDGIL
+479 ESMVLLKNESNIL
-492 PLKGNHNSPLGMPL
+492 PLAKG
-506 ATKGTQ
+506 
-512 EFSTLNSQFKKL
+512 KKI

-555 KYKTI
+555 KYNTI

-579 TYDENKAYYDENE
+579 TYNEDAAYYVENA
-592 PEIDKAVAAA
+592 PQIDKAVAAA
-602 AQADIIIACIGE
+602 ANADLIIAAIGE

-638 ALAKTG
+638 ELAKTG
-644 KPIILVLNE
+644 KPMILVLNE

-666 KAVIDILIPGN
+666 KAVVDILIPGN

-696 MPYTYPREINSL
+696 MPYTYPKEINSL

-746 YEYSNLKVDKAS
+746 FDYANLKVDKAS
-758 FTADDILTVTVDVKN
+758 FTSDDILTVSVDVKN

-803 FTKISLEPGE
+803 FTKIELQPGE
-813 TKTVTFQLPAKA
+813 TKTVTFKLPAKD
-825 LAFVGADGKWTLE
+825 LAFVNADGNWTLE
-838 EGDFLLKVGNQ
+838 EGEFVLK
-849 QIGTACTKTKVWD
+849 IGKLTQSIQCTKNKVWD

>member
-1 MKIQISNFRIL
+1 
-12 NSTMNRLLFGAA
+12 
-24 FFTLHSSL
+24 
-32 FTLLASAQPAIP
+32 
-44 RDAALEAKV
+44 
-53 EKTLARM
+53 
-60 TLDEK
+60 
-65 IGQMLE
+65 
-71 LNLDVMGKMT
+71 
-81 VENAQIDRE
+81 
-90 KVRSVLQQYGRS
+90 
-102 DAEVKEMLKMTDQE
+102 
-116 IIDKLGAFPV
+116 
-126 DIYKGDTKRVWQLN
+126 
-140 ETMLDTL
+140 
-147 ISKWKVGSI
+147 
-156 LNAPGTRAPSVDQW
+156 
-170 QKWIRLIQEKSMKY
+170 
-184 LGIPDIYGLDHNHGV
+184 
-199 TYTAGGTL
+199 
-207 FPQPINMGATFNTEL
+207 
-222 VKTGAEITAYESRA
+222 
-236 ANCPWVY
+236 
-243 NPVVDLSRDPRW
+243 
-255 PRVYESFGE
+255 
-264 DAIVNAKMVAAEIR
+264 MVAAEIK
-278 GYQGDDN
+278 GYQGEDN

-316 LSPQMIR
+316 LNPAIIR

-366 DLLWDGFLVTDWAD
+366 DLQWDGFLVTDWAD
-380 INNLFSREHVAKD
+380 INNLYSREKVAKD

-402 KAGIDMSM
+402 NAGIDMSM

-429 VKMSR
+429 VKMER

-466 SDEFAAASLLAAE
+466 CDEFAKASLLAAE
-479 ESIVLLKNEDGIL
+479 ESMVLLKNEGNIL
-492 PLKGNHNSPLGMPL
+492 PLAKG
-506 ATKGTQ
+506 
-512 EFSTLNSQFKKL
+512 KKI

-555 KYKTI
+555 KYNTI
-560 YEALCNKYGKDNI
+560 YEALCNKYGKENI

-579 TYDENKAYYDENE
+579 TYNENGAYYDENA

-602 AQADIIIACIGE
+602 AKADMIIAVIGE

-638 ALAKTG
+638 ELAKTG

-666 KAVIDILIPGN
+666 KAVVDILIPGN

-689 DANFSGK
+689 DTNFSGK

-746 YEYSNLKVDKAS
+746 FEYSNLKVDKAQ
-758 FTADDILTVTVDVKN
+758 FTADDILTVSVDVKN
-773 TGSRAGKEAVLLYSS
+773 TGSKAGKEAVLLYSS
-788 DLVASIVPD
+788 DLIASIVPD

-813 TKTVTFQLPAKA
+813 TKTVTFQLPAKK
-825 LAFVGADGKWTLE
+825 LAFVGACGKWTLE
-838 EGDFLLKVGNQ
+838 EGDFILKVGNQ
-849 QIGTACTKTKVWD
+849 TVPTACTQTKIWD
-862 TPNI
+862 EPNI